1 MAEKD
6 TCFSYTRLLLLAVV
20 VGEIVRLASVLVQS
34 MDVGVATLVV
44 SPSSLRQLSLL
55 LVQPQLQGQDQV
67 QVQVQVLVQ
76 EQEQVSIPSARD
88 QSLYCARTLANLPDR
103 QGTVWTK
110 TTRALAPPSRSTS
123 CADREQEACRSN
135 LHIPDR
141 HRRRF
146 ENAP

>member
-88 QSLYCARTLANLPDR
+88 QSLYCARTLAN
-103 QGTVWTK
+103 
-110 TTRALAPPSRSTS
+110 
-123 CADREQEACRSN
+123 
-135 LHIPDR
+135 
-141 HRRRF
+141 
-146 ENAP
+146 